1 MPEPKEIAER
11 LEQLNRE
18 IDVCLSYDL
27 PIEPVIREINALEMS
42 VLGER
47 EKVIYGGRGLSHL
60 HSYTKV
66 DRMAQEH

>member
-1 MPEPKEIAER
+1 MEATMPEPKEIAER

-47 EKVIYGGRGLSHL
+47 E
-60 HSYTKV
+60 
-66 DRMAQEH
+66 